1 VADIIGM
8 HESTVSRVTTHKYVQ
23 TPRGLFELK
32 YFFTSGLESVDG
44 LDVSSL
50 SVKEKI
56 KELVL
61 QESPQKPF
69 SDQKIMQVLNE
80 QGLSIAR
87 RTIAKYRE
95 ELKIPSASQRRKL

>member
-1 VADIIGM
+1 M

-56 KELVL
+56 KELVS
-61 QESPQKPF
+61 QESPQKPH
-69 SDQKIMQVLNE
+69 SDQKIMQVLND

-95 ELKIPSASQRRKL
+95 ELRIPSASQRRKL

>member
-1 VADIIGM
+1 MIGM

-44 LDVSSL
+44 MDVSSL

-56 KELVL
+56 KEFID
-61 QESPQKPF
+61 QEPAQKPH
-69 SDQKIMQVLNE
+69 SDQKLMELLTQ
-80 QGLSIAR
+80 QGLTIAR

-95 ELKIPSASQRRKL
+95 ELKIPPASQRRKL